1 MAVKSLAL
9 TYLSL
14 KKSGSWLNAVEIAAD
29 NQLSTRSVLVHAN
42 ALVKE
47 GLAVI
52 KTVDR
57 RKFFKLTPDQPDQ
70 HPVII
75 DINETSEIRNR

>member
-1 MAVKSLAL
+1 MAVKSLTL

-42 ALVKE
+42 VLVDE

-57 RKFFKLTPDQPDQ
+57 RKFFKLSPEQPAQ

-75 DINETSEIRNR
+75 DINETTEIRNR